1 MDKRALENLSKDNP
15 GVDLSLLERAAK
27 LTRQTPSPTVG
38 ADYRLQRAFAK
49 RHPFP
54 PFRSFNYGAGR
65 AAGDGAAVCSAA
77 RRAEKSRRS
86 VSSSRP
92 ASSALATSA
101 LATRTQPRRALL
113 ISDLAT
119 ANS

>member
-1 MDKRALENLSKDNP
+1 MFLSALENKTMDKRALEDLSRDNP

-54 PFRSFNYGAGR
+54 
-65 AAGDGAAVCSAA
+65 
-77 RRAEKSRRS
+77 
-86 VSSSRP
+86 
-92 ASSALATSA
+92 
-101 LATRTQPRRALL
+101 ATRKTEGEPRTILSRTG
-113 ISDLAT
+113 SR
-119 ANS
+119 